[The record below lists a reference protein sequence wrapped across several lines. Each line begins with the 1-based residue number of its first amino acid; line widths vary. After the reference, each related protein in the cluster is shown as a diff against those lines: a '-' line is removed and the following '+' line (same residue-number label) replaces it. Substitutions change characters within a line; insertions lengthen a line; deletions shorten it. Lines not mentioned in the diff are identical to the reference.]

1 MRLKKKSYSNVGP
14 EYSSTCRVTSPSSSG
29 GIEQKK
35 INIQGEYEL
44 ASSRYLLLSLWNNIK
59 CCYSTQGSGGGG
71 GREGESGSQTA
82 EEVRGGEEK
91 NKVSKEEDGG
101 EKTKRLGSIR
111 SLSGFRIKQR
121 ETSIFL
127 HFLLPWSSAQP
138 RPAALV
144 ASQPLLFQS
153 KQQTHTRT
161 HTHSSSSSLHAAR
174 LTRRRLTHRP
184 NVPSPDPLPAP
195 SPSVSVSC
203 GAGAAT
209 SCWRRCPDNKKPNQN
224 SHTAAA
230 CRLAL
235 QSGSASYLDQP
246 EAAAV

>member
-1 MRLKKKSYSNVGP
+1 MAP
-14 EYSSTCRVTSPSSSG
+14 STVTPAASG
-29 GIEQKK
+29 GTEQKK
-35 INIQGEYEL
+35 INIQEEYEL

-71 GREGESGSQTA
+71 GREGESGSKTA
-82 EEVRGGEEK
+82 EEVWGGREK
-91 NKVSKEEDGG
+91 KNVSKEEDGG

-127 HFLLPWSSAQP
+127 RFLLPWSSAKA

-174 LTRRRLTHRP
+174 LSRRRLTHRP
-184 NVPSPDPLPAP
+184 LPRPPCPPAAPPPCRCGGRSRDFLLAPL
-195 SPSVSVSC
+195 
-203 GAGAAT
+203 
-209 SCWRRCPDNKKPNQN
+209 PDNKKPNQN